1 MHSIFASRKP
11 FDLFPV
17 KSQIEPIQEQIH
29 LTLDLGHFRI
39 CDIDANCLRD
49 NENQPLQSSERG
61 VIDSLI
67 GQRKKIPNQKRGELF
82 CFESVNILGNIPWIS
97 SHQQLH
103 QSFVPS
109 PRDWGLYF
117 CHIRAKR
124 FPDFC
129 RHLDSRKIRVSGC
142 EISPFQQVA

>member
-17 KSQIEPIQEQIH
+17 KNGIEPIQEQLH
-29 LTLDLGHFRI
+29 LTLDLSNFRI
-39 CDIDANCLRD
+39 CDIDANSLRD
-49 NENQPLQSSERG
+49 DENQPLQSSKRG

-82 CFESVNILGNIPWIS
+82 CFESINILGNIPWIS
-97 SHQQLH
+97 SRQQLH

-109 PRDWGLYF
+109 P
-117 CHIRAKR
+117 
-124 FPDFC
+124 
-129 RHLDSRKIRVSGC
+129 
-142 EISPFQQVA
+142 